1 MNLSRDRHR
10 MRVGMI
16 VYSHT
21 GHTLAV
27 AERLKERLSAI
38 GHRVTLERL
47 ETLGPLSPSAERVE
61 LKTKPFVGG
70 YDALV
75 LGSPVR
81 GGRMSAPMRSYL
93 EQVPSLEGK
102 KVACLVTGFFPAAWG
117 RNQTLTEM
125 EEACESKGAEVCGSE
140 SVGWFNLRRHRQIS
154 KVADRLSGLL

>member
-1 MNLSRDRHR
+1 MKWSGGRRTT
-10 MRVGMI
+10 RVGII

-21 GHTLAV
+21 GHTLTV
-27 AERLKERLSAI
+27 AERLRERLSEM

-47 ETLGPLSPSAERVE
+47 ETVGPVSPSADTAE
-61 LKTKPFVGG
+61 LRKKPFVGG

-102 KVACLVTGFFPAAWG
+102 KVACLVTGFFPAGWG
-117 RNQTLTEM
+117 RNQTLAEM
-125 EEACESKGAEVCGSE
+125 EAACESKGAVVCGSG
-140 SVGWFNLRRHRQIS
+140 SVGWFSLRRKGQIS
-154 KVADRLSGLL
+154 RIVDHLSELF